1 MNFPTVELVWG
12 SGLCFCGDRVSA
24 AQFRGSRPQ
33 AVDDI
38 DDGGGVVVMINRL
51 LTKGERAAKQV
62 TAPGRRA

>member
-1 MNFPTVELVWG
+1 MNFPTVELVW
-12 SGLCFCGDRVSA
+12 A
-24 AQFRGSRPQ
+24 AGFVLAETAFQLRNSVVAPPQ

-38 DDGGGVVVMINRL
+38 DDGGSVVVMINRL